1 MATAAI
7 TAGLLY
13 EGLAVN
19 ALAHCGVSFVGCD
32 TNLVECA
39 VVFVAAVI
47 LTLLYRTFDRGVGRF
62 VIHNLN
68 LPLLNLS
75 RNIDSNIILCK
86 DKHV

>member
-1 MATAAI
+1 MAAAAV
-7 TAGLLY
+7 TTGLLN

-19 ALAHCGVSFVGCD
+19 ALAHCGVSFVSCD

-47 LTLLYRTFDRGVGRF
+47 FTLLYRTFNRGVGRF
-62 VIHNLN
+62 VIHNCD

-75 RNIDSNIILCK
+75 RNIGSNIILCK
-86 DKHV
+86 DRSV